1 MRHYAKM
8 FRATLT
14 ALLIL
19 TAMVGTAVVTP
30 FEDVIA
36 GYDRGDYA
44 TALKPFRALA
54 EQDCPRRRTTSAP
67 RTSVARACHKT
78 KIRR

>member
-19 TAMVGTAVVTP
+19 TAMVRTAVVTP
-30 FEDVIA
+30 FEDAFA

-44 TALKPFRALA
+44 TL
-54 EQDCPRRRTTSAP
+54 
-67 RTSVARACHKT
+67 
-78 KIRR
+78 